1 MDSKVVFLSKDE
13 IDEEASNEAEPE
25 KKVYYEYVTDT
36 VAPEKNMSPGSVAEM
51 MTWIRERYIE
61 KNSAEPGF
69 SVAQFKRKLRNENPA
84 VETFAAE
91 HPRFFDNLLSHS
103 TTDRDLDVMRQML
116 KFRAAV
122 NEGLMPESHAKALLN
137 EILLKH
143 NSRPDLRST
152 ADRERMADERIE
164 RKVQEGS
171 YLGFDPQSIP
181 QLREQLQQMR
191 K

>member
-13 IDEEASNEAEPE
+13 INDEPSE
-25 KKVYYEYVTDT
+25 KKVYYEYVTDS
-36 VAPEKNMSPGSVAEM
+36 VAPEKNMSPDSVGKM

-61 KNSAEPGF
+61 KNSTEPGF
-69 SVAQFKRKLRNENPA
+69 SVAQFKKKLRSDSPA

-122 NEGLMPESHAKALLN
+122 NDGLMPESHAKALLN

-152 ADRERMADERIE
+152 ADREKMADERIE
-164 RKVQEGS
+164 RKVKEGS
-171 YLGFDPQSIP
+171 YLGFDPESIP
-181 QLREQLQQMR
+181 QLREQLKQMR
-191 K
+191 N